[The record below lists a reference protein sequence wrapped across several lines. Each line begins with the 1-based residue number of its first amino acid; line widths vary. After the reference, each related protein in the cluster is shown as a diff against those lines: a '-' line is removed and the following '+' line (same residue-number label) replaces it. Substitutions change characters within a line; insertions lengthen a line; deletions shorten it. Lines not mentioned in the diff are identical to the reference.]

1 MKGTKTRIALV
12 LLAALLVLPAAG
24 CGSDPSVLKMPET
37 TAPVETQVQETPAP
51 LTPLGDRTCYVGKET
66 ISESTLFSFILTEST
81 FDPLM
86 GLTLKLKSTN
96 KSNTRDFVVSLTH
109 LSVNGYM

>member
-1 MKGTKTRIALV
+1 MKGMKTRIALV
-12 LLAALLVLPAAG
+12 LLAALLALPAAG

-96 KSNTRDFVVSLTH
+96 KSNNAD
-109 LSVNGYM
+109 N